1 VRVVSFFSSKRP
13 IRVEVFGKTDL
24 GRTRDHNED
33 RFLVA
38 DLTRKTASLQ
48 PEVRQHDIGPRG
60 TLLVVADGMGGAAA
74 GELASEMATDTIYDH
89 LVKTW
94 NSEHEVTPQ
103 RFAYRLKE
111 AVEVANASIHAHAK
125 AHPEVRGMG
134 TTTTA
139 AGVLNDHLY
148 LTQVGDSRAYLIRG
162 GQAHQITKDQSL
174 MQRLVEAGELTEEE
188 AAQSE
193 RRNIILQA
201 LGPDPKVKVDLTHQE
216 VRRGDILVLCSD
228 GLSGQVKKE
237 EIAKIVT
244 QAKDLSAACE
254 QLIALANERGG
265 PDNITVVI
273 ARFDGDGLR
282 FSGGG
287 QQEDVGH
294 QVYPLID
301 TETSTEPVPVYK
313 GSRPPKPAKETRNQT
328 RTVVLALIAV
338 AAALIWYLTRNR

>member
-1 VRVVSFFSSKRP
+1 MFGRSAKP

-48 PEVRQHDIGPRG
+48 PDVRQHDIGPRG
-60 TLLVVADGMGGAAA
+60 TLFVVADGMGGAAA
-74 GELASEMATDTIYDH
+74 GELASEMATDTIYAH
-89 LVKTW
+89 LLKTW
-94 NSEHEVTPQ
+94 NDEDEVTPQ

-162 GQAHQITKDQSL
+162 GTAHQITKDQSL

-216 VRRGDILVLCSD
+216 VRRGDVLVLCSD
-228 GLSGQVKKE
+228 GLSGQVKKD
-237 EIAKIVT
+237 EIAQIVST
-244 QAKDLSAACE
+244 TPDLSAACDT
-254 QLIALANERGG
+254 LIALANERGG

-282 FSGGG
+282 SSNPGLA
-287 QQEDVGH
+287 EDVGH

-313 GSRPPKPAKETRNQT
+313 GSRPPVPNRETRKETRT
-328 RTVVLALIAV
+328 IVLLLIAV
-338 AAALIWYLTRNR
+338 AALLFWYFS

>member
-1 VRVVSFFSSKRP
+1 MFGRSSKP

-38 DLTRKTASLQ
+38 DLTRKAASLQ
-48 PEVRQHDIGPRG
+48 PDVRQHDVGPRG

-74 GELASEMATDTIYDH
+74 GELASEMATETIYDH

-94 NSEHEVTPQ
+94 NAEDEVTPQ

-162 GQAHQITKDQSL
+162 GKAYQITKDQSL

-216 VRRGDILVLCSD
+216 VRRGDVLVLCSD

-237 EIAKIVT
+237 EIAQIVT
-244 QAKDLSAACE
+244 QATDLATACDK
-254 QLIALANERGG
+254 LIALANARGG
-265 PDNITVVI
+265 PDNITVVM
-273 ARFDGDGLR
+273 ARFDGEGLR
-282 FSGGG
+282 SSGGG
-287 QQEDVGH
+287 QQEEIGH

-301 TETSTEPVPVYK
+301 TETSTEPVPIYK
-313 GSRPPKPAKETRNQT
+313 GSRPPVPTKDARPRLL
-328 RTVVLALIAV
+328 TVVLAALAAV
-338 AAALIWYLTRNR
+338 AAVVWYFTRSQ

>member
-1 VRVVSFFSSKRP
+1 MFGRSAKP

-38 DLTRKTASLQ
+38 DLSRKTASLQ
-48 PEVRQHDIGPRG
+48 PDVRKHDIGPKG

-74 GELASEMATDTIYDH
+74 GELASEMATDTIYAH
-89 LVKTW
+89 LLKTW
-94 NSEHEVTPQ
+94 NAEEELTPQ

-228 GLSGQVKKE
+228 GLTGQVKKE

-244 QAKDLSAACE
+244 TAPDLSAACD

-282 FSGGG
+282 FSGSGL
-287 QQEDVGH
+287 QEEVGH

-301 TETSTEPVPVYK
+301 TETSTEPVPVYT
-313 GSRPPKPAKETRNQT
+313 GSRPPVPNKEVRN
-328 RTVVLALIAV
+328 RTMTMVLALIAV
-338 AAALIWYLTRNR
+338 AAAVVWYLTRNP

>member
-1 VRVVSFFSSKRP
+1 MFGRNKA

-38 DLTRKTASLQ
+38 DLTRKAASLL
-48 PEVRQHDIGPRG
+48 PDVRQHDIGPRG
-60 TLLVVADGMGGAAA
+60 TLFVVADGMGGAAA
-74 GELASEMATDTIYDH
+74 GELASEMATDTIYAH
-89 LVKTW
+89 LMKTW
-94 NSEHEVTPQ
+94 NAEHEVTPQ

-162 GQAHQITKDQSL
+162 GEAHQITKDQSL

-216 VRRGDILVLCSD
+216 VRRGDVLVLCSD

-237 EIAKIVT
+237 EIAQVVT
-244 QAKDLSAACE
+244 TTPELSAACDK
-254 QLIALANERGG
+254 LIALANERGG

-273 ARFDGDGLR
+273 ARFDRDGLR
-282 FSGGG
+282 SSDGG
-287 QQEDVGH
+287 QQADVG
-294 QVYPLID
+294 YLFYAPTA

-313 GSRPPKPAKETRNQT
+313 GSRPPVPNREKHNPGTRII
-328 RTVVLALIAV
+328 VLAALAV
-338 AAALIWYLTRNR
+338 AAAVIWYFTRNQ

>member
-1 VRVVSFFSSKRP
+1 MFGRSNKA

-38 DLTRKTASLQ
+38 DLTRKAASLL
-48 PEVRQHDIGPRG
+48 PEVRQHDIGARG
-60 TLLVVADGMGGAAA
+60 TLFVVADGMGGAAA
-74 GELASEMATDTIYDH
+74 GELASEMATATIYDH
-89 LVKTW
+89 LVRTW
-94 NSEHEVTPQ
+94 IAEDEPTPQ

-162 GQAHQITKDQSL
+162 GLAHQITKDQSL

-216 VRRGDILVLCSD
+216 VRRGDLLVLCSD
-228 GLSGQVKKE
+228 GLSGQVKKD
-237 EIAKIVT
+237 EIGKIVT

-282 FSGGG
+282 FSGSGT
-287 QQEDVGH
+287 QEDVGH

-313 GSRPPKPAKETRNQT
+313 GSRPPVPNKETRQQT
-328 RTVVLALIAV
+328 RTLVLAMIAIIAV
-338 AAALIWYLTRNR
+338 IVWFLTRTQ

>member
-1 VRVVSFFSSKRP
+1 MFGRSAKP
-13 IRVEVFGKTDL
+13 IRVQVLGRTDL
-24 GRTRDHNED
+24 GKTREHNED
-33 RFLVA
+33 CYLVA
-38 DLTRKTASLQ
+38 DLTRGERA
-48 PEVRQHDIGPRG
+48 
-60 TLLVVADGMGGAAA
+60 GAN
-74 GELASEMATDTIYDH
+74 TH
-89 LVKTW
+89 
-94 NSEHEVTPQ
+94 
-103 RFAYRLKE
+103 
-111 AVEVANASIHAHAK
+111 IHSYAK

-139 AGVLNDHLY
+139 AGVLADHLF
-148 LTQVGDSRAYLIRG
+148 LTQVGDSRAYLIRQG
-162 GQAHQITKDQSL
+162 VATQLTKDQSL

-216 VRRGDILVLCSD
+216 VRRGDVLVLCSD

-237 EIAKIVT
+237 EIAEIVSKT
-244 QAKDLSAACE
+244 PELSAICD

-265 PDNITVVI
+265 PDNITVVV
-273 ARFDGDGLR
+273 ARFDGEGLR
-282 FSGGG
+282 VSDGT

-313 GSRPPKPAKETRNQT
+313 GSRPPVPNKE
-328 RTVVLALIAV
+328 
-338 AAALIWYLTRNR
+338 

>member
-1 VRVVSFFSSKRP
+1 MFGRSKP
-13 IRVEVFGKTDL
+13 IRIEVFAKTDL

-48 PEVRQHDIGPRG
+48 PDVRQHDIGPRG

-74 GELASEMATDTIYDH
+74 GEVASEMATDTIYAH
-89 LVKTW
+89 LLKTW
-94 NSEHEVTPQ
+94 NAEDEATPQ

-134 TTTTA
+134 TTATA
-139 AGVLNDHLY
+139 AGVLNDHVY

-162 GQAHQITKDQSL
+162 GKAYQITKDQSL

-216 VRRGDILVLCSD
+216 VRRGDVLVLCSD

-237 EIAKIVT
+237 EIAEIVSNT
-244 QAKDLSAACE
+244 PDLRAVCDK
-254 QLIALANERGG
+254 LIALANDRGG
-265 PDNITVVI
+265 PDNITVVV
-273 ARFDGDGLR
+273 ARFEGDGLR
-282 FSGGG
+282 SSNGGPE
-287 QQEDVGH
+287 EDVGH

-313 GSRPPKPAKETRNQT
+313 GSRPPVPNKEARQQS
-328 RTVVLALIAV
+328 RTIILVLLAIV
-338 AAALIWYLTRNR
+338 AALIWYLNRNQ

>member
-1 VRVVSFFSSKRP
+1 MFGRSRP
-13 IRVEVFGKTDL
+13 IRVEVFAKTDL

-38 DLTRKTASLQ
+38 DLTRKTASLL
-48 PEVRQHDIGPRG
+48 PDVRQHDIGPRG

-74 GELASEMATDTIYDH
+74 GELASEMATDTIYAH
-89 LVKTW
+89 LLKTW
-94 NSEHEVTPQ
+94 NAEHEATPQ

-139 AGVLNDHLY
+139 AGVLNDHVY

-162 GQAHQITKDQSL
+162 GTAHQITKDQSL

-201 LGPDPKVKVDLTHQE
+201 LGPDPRVKVDLTHQD
-216 VRRGDILVLCSD
+216 VRKGDVLVLCSD
-228 GLSGQVKKE
+228 GLSGQVKNE
-237 EIAKIVT
+237 EIAQIV
-244 QAKDLSAACE
+244 SAAPDVRTACE
-254 QLIALANERGG
+254 RLIALANERGG
-265 PDNITVVI
+265 PDNITVVL

-282 FSGGG
+282 
-287 QQEDVGH
+287 
-294 QVYPLID
+294 
-301 TETSTEPVPVYK
+301 
-313 GSRPPKPAKETRNQT
+313 PPGAG
-328 RTVVLALIAV
+328 
-338 AAALIWYLTRNR
+338 